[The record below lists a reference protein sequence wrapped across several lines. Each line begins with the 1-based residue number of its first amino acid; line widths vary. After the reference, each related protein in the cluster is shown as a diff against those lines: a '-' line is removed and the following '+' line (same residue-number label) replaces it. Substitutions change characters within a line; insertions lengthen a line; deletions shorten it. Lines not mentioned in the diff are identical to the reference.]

1 MTRKNLNGAKASPV
15 KTDGVKLTTVKLKQ
29 AASKAVYL
37 RMKDE
42 GNIKLALQPVIPHV
56 VNHRLE
62 QTMKDGRKTSQ
73 SIILKFND
81 NGIDPSEGYVI
92 DQFVQEVSDEMK
104 IPVSDFLRV
113 NHPDDRFSNKE
124 ELVPVLMMTRYK
136 QPYLHWLPVNG
147 KSGKKGQSFVSQKL
161 EQKYSKYITATK

>member
-15 KTDGVKLTTVKLKQ
+15 KTDGNVKLTTVKLKQ

-56 VNHRLE
+56 VNHRVA
-62 QTMKDGRKTSQ
+62 QTMKNGAKTNQ

-92 DQFVQEVSDEMK
+92 EQFVQEVSDEMQ
-104 IPVSDFLRV
+104 IPVADYLRV
-113 NHPDDRFSNKE
+113 NTTAE
-124 ELVPVLMMTRYK
+124 GQLVPVLMLTRYK
-136 QPYLHWLPVNG
+136 QPYLHWLPIDG

>member
-1 MTRKNLNGAKASPV
+1 MSRKNLNGAKASPV
-15 KTDGVKLTTVKLKQ
+15 KTDGSVKLTTVKLKQ

-62 QTMKDGRKTSQ
+62 QTMKDGTKTNQ

-92 DQFVQEVSDEMK
+92 DQFVQEVSEEMK

-113 NHPDDRFSNKE
+113 NNTAE
-124 ELVPVLMMTRYK
+124 GQLVPVLMMTRYK
-136 QPYLHWLPVNG
+136 QPYLHWLPIDGN
-147 KSGKKGQSFVSQKL
+147 SGRKGQSFVSDKL
-161 EQKYSKYITATK
+161 EKKYSQYIATK

>member
-15 KTDGVKLTTVKLKQ
+15 KTDGNVKLTTVKLKQ

-56 VNHRLE
+56 VNHRVA
-62 QTMKDGRKTSQ
+62 QTMKNGAKTNQ

-92 DQFVQEVSDEMK
+92 EQFVQEVSDEMQ
-104 IPVSDFLRV
+104 IPVADYLRV
-113 NHPDDRFSNKE
+113 NTTAE
-124 ELVPVLMMTRYK
+124 GQLVPVLMLTRYK
-136 QPYLHWLPVNG
+136 QPYLHWLPVDG